1 MLREDSHRSGT
12 ADLPDCQCGL
22 GTESAEHY
30 LLYCTRFQE
39 ARQKLLDIL
48 DDIYESTS
56 SNKRL
61 HLSEA
66 LLLAPKT
73 DMVTRKHNFWIKEA
87 LFDFIADT
95 QVKL

>member
-1 MLREDSHRSGT
+1 MFL
-12 ADLPDCQCGL
+12 QCGKL
-22 GTESAEHY
+22 SLCIDLHFVCKLTVCS
-30 LLYCTRFQE
+30 RFVRKMSSIVCDLMYNIILPT
-39 ARQKLLDIL
+39 ARNV
-48 DDIYESTS
+48 STS
-56 SNKRL
+56 SNKHL

-73 DMVTRKHNFWIKEA
+73 DMVTRKNNFWIKEA